1 MKTNLVAVR
10 LTDGQSMTAFRLG
23 GGNTS
28 KGIQRA
34 LDAYRG
40 RDIPARL
47 RNAPTRPGSDPGYLC
62 SALGAESCGT
72 VRPADTPAETAD

>member
-10 LTDGQSMTAFRLG
+10 LTDPQAMTAFRLG

-34 LDAYRG
+34 LDAYRH

-47 RNAPTRPGSDPGYLC
+47 RPAPASQGGH
-62 SALGAESCGT
+62 AGNLGAPLGIESGSAS
-72 VRPADTPAETAD
+72 RPADPTAQAAD